1 MANPS
6 LYYGIIEKPLVTE
19 KSTVL
24 QDIRNQ
30 FTFKV
35 RREANKSEIKKAVES
50 LFEVHVEKVRIIRM
64 PGKIKRI
71 LGRWDGLLPQ
81 VHSRQPPSRDRER
94 RCSKDCRLGC
104 NGR

>member
-35 RREANKSEIKKAVES
+35 RRGTNKSEVKKAVES

-71 LGRWDGLLPQ
+71 LGRPGRTAPWKKAVITL
-81 VHSRQPPSRDRER
+81 RQGETIDIV
-94 RCSKDCRLGC
+94 
-104 NGR
+104 

>member
-1 MANPS
+1 MANAN

-24 QDIRNQ
+24 QDIRNH
-30 FTFKV
+30 FTFRV
-35 RREANKSEIKKAVES
+35 RRDANKSEVRKAVET

-71 LGRWDGLLPQ
+71 LGRPGRTAPWKKALITL
-81 VHSRQPPSRDRER
+81 RQGDTI
-94 RCSKDCRLGC
+94 DIV
-104 NGR
+104 

>member
-30 FTFKV
+30 FTFRV
-35 RREANKSEIKKAVES
+35 RPDANKSEVKKAVET
-50 LFEVHVEKVRIIRM
+50 LFDVHVEKVRIIRM
-64 PGKIKRI
+64 PGKMKRI
-71 LGRWDGLLPQ
+71 LGRPGTM
-81 VHSRQPPSRDRER
+81 PPWKKAMITLRKGETIDIV
-94 RCSKDCRLGC
+94 
-104 NGR
+104 

>member
-35 RREANKSEIKKAVES
+35 QRGTNKSEIKKAVES

-71 LGRWDGLLPQ
+71 LGRPGRTAPWKKAVITL
-81 VHSRQPPSRDRER
+81 RQGETIDIV
-94 RCSKDCRLGC
+94 
-104 NGR
+104 

>member
-1 MANPS
+1 MANPN

-50 LFEVHVEKVRIIRM
+50 LFEVHVEKVRIIRV

-71 LGRWDGLLPQ
+71 LGRPGRTAPWKKAVITL
-81 VHSRQPPSRDRER
+81 RQGETIDIV
-94 RCSKDCRLGC
+94 
-104 NGR
+104 